1 MKTILFVDDNEAF
14 CRLAKLIFE
23 EEGYHVVTAK
33 DGRQAIEAVEAA
45 RPDVAVLDI
54 RMPKTS
60 GFDVA
65 EEMNELTPETP
76 IIFYTGND
84 ETCIADERS
93 HLAACIEKE
102 RRLHGTGAGRQPRA
116 LAGRPAAGV
125 PRRPAAAAEVG
136 RRIRIVREQ
145 VDHRFWVA
153 RP

>member
-33 DGRQAIEAVEAA
+33 DGQQAIEAVEAA

-60 GFDVA
+60 RLRRGF

-84 ETCIADERS
+84 ETCIADEGS
-93 HLAACIEKE
+93 HLGAACIEKYADFTE
-102 RRLHGTGAGRQPRA
+102 LALAVNRALSPAGRQRAFRVGLPPQPR
-116 LAGRPAAGV
+116 
-125 PRRPAAAAEVG
+125 
-136 RRIRIVREQ
+136 
-145 VDHRFWVA
+145 
-153 RP
+153 

>member
-23 EEGYHVVTAK
+23 EEGYRVVTAK
-33 DGRQAIEAVEAA
+33 DGEQAIEAVAAA

-65 EEMNELTPETP
+65 EEMSELTPETP

-84 ETCIADERS
+84 ESCIADERS
-93 HLAACIEKE
+93 HLGAACIEKS
-102 RRLHGTGAGRQPRA
+102 
-116 LAGRPAAGV
+116 
-125 PRRPAAAAEVG
+125 AAAAIARHRPVRNRIPRKVVTPG
-136 RRIRIVREQ
+136 RFCA
-145 VDHRFWVA
+145 DLG
-153 RP
+153 

>member
-93 HLAACIEKE
+93 HLGAACIEKSADFTE
-102 RRLHGTGAGRQPRA
+102 LAMAVSRVLSPAGRQRAFRVGLPPQPR
-116 LAGRPAAGV
+116 
-125 PRRPAAAAEVG
+125 
-136 RRIRIVREQ
+136 
-145 VDHRFWVA
+145 
-153 RP
+153 

>member
-1 MKTILFVDDNEAF
+1 
-14 CRLAKLIFE
+14 
-23 EEGYHVVTAK
+23 
-33 DGRQAIEAVEAA
+33 
-45 RPDVAVLDI
+45 
-54 RMPKTS
+54 MPKTS

-93 HLAACIEKE
+93 RLRARLHREE

-125 PRRPAAAAEVG
+125 PRRPAAAAEVSADF
-136 RRIRIVREQ
+136 RIGAANRLIS
-145 VDHRFWVA
+145 FWVA